1 MHRLA
6 DTVRRSVHSPSSSTP
21 RASSLIK
28 IPTRGGASPLAT
40 FKYYSVIAC
49 DPLIPSDYAL
59 KSIQDTIEGL
69 FLMSQLKPDFGPEG
83 LPRLPKIESA
93 EIAMRVFT
101 HRSFAARPTHI
112 FEDSPEDPSP
122 DNEQLEH
129 VGDQVLGLIVTDLLQ
144 KMFPYLRVGP
154 STKMRALVVGNS
166 TLATIAVQY
175 RLPDHLR
182 LHIAQSVTLK
192 ASTHVQAD
200 VFESYVGGLYKDQ
213 GLSATKAWL
222 DKLFTPYVKSAYRIV
237 REQHGLPPLGVSN
250 ELQAVTGVG
259 TKPPTPPP
267 ETPRMG
273 MATTTLGHL
282 GLFNQRLQQQS
293 KSIEWVFDDTVTE
306 SNRATP
312 VWAARALVS
321 GACWG
326 YGRGNTKK
334 AAKNEAAKEG
344 LRYMGFDEGY

>member
-1 MHRLA
+1 
-6 DTVRRSVHSPSSSTP
+6 
-21 RASSLIK
+21 
-28 IPTRGGASPLAT
+28 LAT
-40 FKYYSVIAC
+40 FKNPAVSRGSTT
-49 DPLIPSDYAL
+49 PSDHDL
-59 KSIQDTIEGL
+59 KTIQDTFEGL
-69 FLMSQLKPDFGPEG
+69 LLMAHLRPDFGPDG
-83 LPRLPKIESA
+83 LPRLPEIESA
-93 EIAMRVFT
+93 DIEMRIFT
-101 HRSFAARPTHI
+101 HRSFAARPTHV

-144 KMFPYLRVGP
+144 KNFPYLRVGP

-175 RLPDHLR
+175 RLPERLR

-213 GLSATKAWL
+213 GLAATKDWL
-222 DKLFTPYVKSAYRIV
+222 DKLFTPYVYEAYRIV
-237 REQHGLPPLGVSN
+237 REQHGLPPLGGGVNN
-250 ELQAVTGVG
+250 ELHAVTG
-259 TKPPTPPP
+259 TPPTPPP
-267 ETPRMG
+267 EFRIER

-282 GLFNQRLQQQS
+282 GLFNQRLQQEN
-293 KSIEWVFDDTVTE
+293 KSIEWVFDDTITE

-312 VWAARALVS
+312 VWAARALID
-321 GACWG
+321 GTCWG

-334 AAKNEAAKEG
+334 AAKNEAAKQG
-344 LRYMGFDEGY
+344 LRRMGFDEDY

>member
-1 MHRLA
+1 
-6 DTVRRSVHSPSSSTP
+6 
-21 RASSLIK
+21 
-28 IPTRGGASPLAT
+28 
-40 FKYYSVIAC
+40 
-49 DPLIPSDYAL
+49 
-59 KSIQDTIEGL
+59 
-69 FLMSQLKPDFGPEG
+69 
-83 LPRLPKIESA
+83 
-93 EIAMRVFT
+93 
-101 HRSFAARPTHI
+101 
-112 FEDSPEDPSP
+112 
-122 DNEQLEH
+122 
-129 VGDQVLGLIVTDLLQ
+129 
-144 KMFPYLRVGP
+144 
-154 STKMRALVVGNS
+154 MRALVVGNS

-192 ASTHVQAD
+192 ASTHVQGLIVFHLRALPTHKAD

-293 KSIEWVFDDTVTE
+293 NRSSGSSTIRSRRVTGP
-306 SNRATP
+306 RP
-312 VWAARALVS
+312 
-321 GACWG
+321 C
-326 YGRGNTKK
+326 
-334 AAKNEAAKEG
+334 G
-344 LRYMGFDEGY
+344 LREPLSVEPAGAMAAETLRRQPRTRQPRRASGTWVLMR

>member
-6 DTVRRSVHSPSSSTP
+6 ATVRRGVHSPSSHTP
-21 RASSLIK
+21 WASLRIK
-28 IPTRGGASPLAT
+28 RPTRGGAFSLAT
-40 FKYYSVIAC
+40 FKYYSTVSQSH
-49 DPLIPSDYAL
+49 LIPSDHDL
-59 KSIQDTIEGL
+59 KAIQDIIEGL
-69 FLMSQLKPDFGPEG
+69 HLMSQLNPDFGPEG
-83 LPRLPKIESA
+83 LPRLPKIESGD
-93 EIAMRVFT
+93 IAMRVFT
-101 HRSFAARPTHI
+101 HRSFAARPTHV

-166 TLATIAVQY
+166 TLATIAVKY
-175 RLPDHLR
+175 RLPEHLR

-213 GLSATKAWL
+213 GLSITKGWL
-222 DKLFTPYVKSAYRIV
+222 DKLFTPYVKEAYRII
-237 REQHGLPPLGVSN
+237 REQHGLPPAGVSN
-250 ELQAVTGVG
+250 ELQAVTGTG
-259 TKPPTPPP
+259 PKPPTPPP

-293 KSIEWVFDDTVTE
+293 KSIEWVFDDTITE

-312 VWAARALVS
+312 VWAARAVVD

-334 AAKNEAAKEG
+334 SAKNEAAKQG